1 MQKRLF
7 LWLCLFCL
15 VPLFSAPGQNG
26 NDFQQQVSR
35 QGTAI
40 RALSKAYGQLRRSD
54 GEMADTLRRTTRR
67 LDTLYRSLQSKQLQ
81 MEEQLRQNRLFAADV
96 ADSLVNNSLLKMREM
111 ERHIRLFVYVSF
123 SIVIL
128 LFIALFFFLPRLL
141 TRQKNM
147 DEVAAEHLTQVT
159 GWVDTLAQKK
169 EKTEPAIA
177 GTEAPEEDADSHVF
191 FIKVADEL
199 HRMRLRIERMPPE
212 TKGVTALSNALQ
224 RLTDELRIR
233 GYEIHNLTGMSYND
247 GMSALVRDF
256 IPVDDMQ
263 KGERRILRTLRPQ
276 VKFHGRII
284 SHGEI
289 EVAMSAIDLAR

>member
-1 MQKRLF
+1 
-7 LWLCLFCL
+7 
-15 VPLFSAPGQNG
+15 
-26 NDFQQQVSR
+26 
-35 QGTAI
+35 
-40 RALSKAYGQLRRSD
+40 
-54 GEMADTLRRTTRR
+54 
-67 LDTLYRSLQSKQLQ
+67 
-81 MEEQLRQNRLFAADV
+81 
-96 ADSLVNNSLLKMREM
+96 
-111 ERHIRLFVYVSF
+111 
-123 SIVIL
+123 
-128 LFIALFFFLPRLL
+128 
-141 TRQKNM
+141 
-147 DEVAAEHLTQVT
+147 
-159 GWVDTLAQKK
+159 
-169 EKTEPAIA
+169 
-177 GTEAPEEDADSHVF
+177 
-191 FIKVADEL
+191 
-199 HRMRLRIERMPPE
+199 MPPE